1 MKESILKFSLPAAI
15 VILLAAGCA
24 KQAAP
29 VGGPKDVTPPDV
41 VKSSPKSGTTLFKE
55 KSILITFNEYFTLD
69 KLNEKFMM
77 SPPAKTKPKIY
88 AKDKTL
94 HIDFREDLK
103 DSTTYTLYFQDII
116 RDLNE
121 GNPIPNFQYV
131 FSTGSVLDSLSVTGN
146 VVLSHNLE
154 SGKNIL
160 MMLYADL
167 ADSAPR
173 KSFPDYLTI
182 ADVNGYFRIN
192 NIKAGKYRLY
202 ALEDLNSNN
211 KYDPPDEAFAFFDSV
226 LYVNPEKNFKLPDPE
241 IKDTVK
247 VKKGEK
253 ASKKVPFRYGD
264 HKLFLF
270 NGEKKAHYL
279 VSSDRKMAYQFMY
292 YLSLPPDTMKF
303 RFRFEDNGS
312 YNYFREKNTAG
323 DTVMIWLRDSSLYLK
338 PTIRTVV
345 EFPYTDSTGNNIYKR
360 DSIAMRFTIP
370 TRPGK
375 AKQQSTFKVNV
386 NVSPAGIKPGQK
398 IIFSSSTPLRPPD
411 TTKIRLY
418 RIHDKTRTREPVIFR
433 ADSLNS
439 RNYFLTNKFNVGD
452 KYLFIRDKGSFSN
465 IYGEMSD
472 SSGFNIN
479 VRETDSYGH
488 LTLDVRN
495 GNGNLI
501 VQLLSDKESVLEERF
516 LKNSGM
522 ADFPLLEPGVYRVKV
537 IYDINGDGKW
547 TTGDFSMQRQPEPVS
562 YFHQEITVKA
572 DWEYVEIW
580 DIGESHLKGETLKE
594 KKEQ

>member
-1 MKESILKFSLPAAI
+1 
-15 VILLAAGCA
+15 
-24 KQAAP
+24 
-29 VGGPKDVTPPDV
+29 
-41 VKSSPKSGTTLFKE
+41 
-55 KSILITFNEYFTLD
+55 
-69 KLNEKFMM
+69 
-77 SPPAKTKPKIY
+77 
-88 AKDKTL
+88 
-94 HIDFREDLK
+94 
-103 DSTTYTLYFQDII
+103 
-116 RDLNE
+116 
-121 GNPIPNFQYV
+121 
-131 FSTGSVLDSLSVTGN
+131 
-146 VVLSHNLE
+146 
-154 SGKNIL
+154 
-160 MMLYADL
+160 MMLYANL
-167 ADSAPR
+167 ADSAPG
-173 KSFPDYLTI
+173 KSFPDYLTV

-192 NIKAGKYRLY
+192 NVKVGKYRLY
-202 ALEDLNSNN
+202 ALEDVNSNN
-211 KYDPPDEAFAFFDSV
+211 KYDPPDETFAFFDSV
-226 LYVNPEKNFKLPDPE
+226 LDVNPERNYKLPDPE

-247 VKKGEK
+247 VKKGER

-303 RFRFEDNGS
+303 RFGFEDNGS
-312 YNYFREKNTAG
+312 YNYFREKNAAG
-323 DTVMIWLRDSSLYLK
+323 DTIMIWLRDSSLYLK

-360 DSIAMRFTIP
+360 DSIAMRFTMP

-375 AKQQSTFKVNV
+375 AKQQSTFKISV
-386 NVSPAGIKPGQK
+386 NVSTAGIKPGQK

-418 RIHDKTRTREPVIFR
+418 RIHDKTRTREPVTFR

-439 RNYFLTNKFNVGD
+439 RNYFLTNKFNTGD

-479 VRETDSYGH
+479 VREPDTYGH
-488 LTLDVRN
+488 LKMDVTN

-522 ADFPLLEPGVYRVKV
+522 ADFSLLEPGIYRLRV
-537 IYDINGDGKW
+537 IYDTNGDGKW
-547 TTGDFSMQRQPEPVS
+547 TTGDFSKNRQPEAVS
-562 YFHQEITVKA
+562 YFHQEMQVKA
-572 DWEYVEIW
+572 DWEYDENW
-580 DIGESHLKGETLKE
+580 DVGDLHLKGETLKE